1 MSSGK
6 DEEAGGEFRRALDLA
21 PSVPETWQTWVEYLA
36 RTNQRRPA
44 RDAIA
49 AAKETLAPENAALD
63 ACPVLLVCRRGRSG
77 PGLLPPGPPGPAGTG
92 DPAPGGKLLPGP
104 NHPDQAGPLLD
115 KLLEPAI
122 GASPADQAWAG
133 RAQSMLGFAGGV
145 NPERVEKAL
154 GLVEQS
160 VASRP
165 GDLDE
170 QRLRA
175 VLLSMRYSRRKESIR
190 AFESMDE
197 ARRLGPRE
205 QFLLAMLYSSVRDWP
220 RCRAEMLKILDSQ
233 PRQPRHMIFYVN
245 LMIQLGELDE
255 AERWLRIL
263 KPLIP
268 AEEARVALELEARLL
283 KSRKREPDLIAL
295 IRNHVNRNPDDVLP
309 AAVLF
314 ERFGLARE
322 SEAAYRT

>member
-1 MSSGK
+1 M
-6 DEEAGGEFRRALDLA
+6 LA
-21 PSVPETWQTWVEYLA
+21 
-36 RTNQRRPA
+36 
-44 RDAIA
+44 
-49 AAKETLAPENAALD
+49 
-63 ACPVLLVCRRGRSG
+63 
-77 PGLLPPGPPGPAGTG
+77 
-92 DPAPGGKLLPGP
+92 
-104 NHPDQAGPLLD
+104 
-115 KLLEPAI
+115 
-122 GASPADQAWAG
+122 
-133 RAQSMLGFAGGV
+133 FAGGV

-268 AEEARVALELEARLL
+268 AEEARVAAGTGGQAAQVPQAGAGSHRADPKSCRTATRTTCSPRPSSSSDSAWRGSPRRLTEPIWPGTSS
-283 KSRKREPDLIAL
+283 SRSGSSP
-295 IRNHVNRNPDDVLP
+295 
-309 AAVLF
+309 
-314 ERFGLARE
+314 
-322 SEAAYRT
+322 